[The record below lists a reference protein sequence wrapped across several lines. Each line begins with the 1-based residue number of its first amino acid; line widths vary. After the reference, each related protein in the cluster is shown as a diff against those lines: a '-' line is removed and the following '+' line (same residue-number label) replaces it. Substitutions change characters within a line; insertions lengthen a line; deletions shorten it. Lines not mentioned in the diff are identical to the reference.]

1 MEILAKIFTVVQLIS
16 SVALIALVM
25 SQTTKSEGL
34 SGTIGGKMASSF
46 RGKPGFD
53 DKMSY
58 WTKLAAILFGV
69 CSMVVYI
76 FTARAGL

>member
-1 MEILAKIFTVVQLIS
+1 MEILAKFFSIIQLIS
-16 SVALIALVM
+16 AIALIGLVM

-58 WTKLAAILFGV
+58 WTKLSAILFAV
-69 CSMVVYI
+69 CSMIVYL
-76 FTARAGL
+76 FTAKAG

>member
-1 MEILAKIFTVVQLIS
+1 MEILSKFFSVIQLIS
-16 SVALIALVM
+16 AVALIVLVM

-46 RGKPGFD
+46 RGKPGLD

-58 WTKLAAILFGV
+58 WTKLSAILFGV
-69 CSMVVYI
+69 CSMIVYL
-76 FTARAGL
+76 FTAKAG

>member
-1 MEILAKIFTVVQLIS
+1 MEILAKIFTGIQLVSAI
-16 SVALIALVM
+16 ALIGLVM

-46 RGKPGFD
+46 RGKPGLD

-58 WTKLAAILFGV
+58 WTKLAAIVFGV
-69 CSMVVYI
+69 CSMMVYI
-76 FTARAGL
+76 FTAKAG